1 MIKVESQVAGRKL
14 TIETGSWAKQAN
26 GSCKVT
32 YGDTVVLCAVTMGSA
47 KSGDFMPLTVDYKE
61 MAYAAGKIPGGFF
74 KREGRPRDSEVLT
87 SRIVDRSLRPLFPK
101 GFIQE
106 VLVSVRV
113 LSHDME
119 NKSDMLALIGSSA
132 ALLVSD
138 IPFAT
143 PVAVCRVGLK
153 DDAFIVNPTISE
165 ITECSMELIVAGT
178 KTGITMIEG
187 GGNEIM
193 EDKVESAVAQAKP
206 VLDGII
212 AMCEDLRSKAGKEKV
227 EGIRRP
233 EVAEDFKAKVTK
245 EIEPKLLEAFKEKS
259 HTKRGRSI
267 SEIKAAAAGKL
278 NISDEDKGAYAE
290 VFDGCIKD
298 IFLKK
303 IKVDKRRLDG
313 RAFDEIRN
321 ISSEVSVL
329 PRTHGSAVFTRG
341 ETQALAVTT
350 LGSMSDK
357 QIMDELEGDYKKRF
371 MLHYNFPHFATG
383 EVGFPRGPGRRE
395 IGHGYLAEKSIVP
408 LLPPEEQFPYT
419 VRVVS
424 EILES
429 NGSSSMA
436 SVCGSCLSL
445 MDAGVPIRAMV
456 AGIAMGIAD
465 MGDEK
470 VLLVDIA
477 GEEDHLG
484 NMDLKI
490 AGTKKGITAVQMDL
504 KMESLDV
511 ETFRKALALSKEARC
526 KIIDKMSEALPESR
540 VKVSQFAPQ
549 IDSVKIKVDKIGA
562 LIGPGGKNIKGIIAE
577 TGCQVNVDDD
587 GLVQLAA
594 DSVESINAAKQMI
607 EYLVGD
613 VEVGKIHMG
622 KVIKTVNFGAFVQ
635 IYPGTEGLVHVSE
648 LAPQRVNLV
657 TDVAQEGDQL
667 LVKVLSVD
675 DKGKIR
681 LSRKEA
687 LRDLKI
693 SDESQYGK

>member
-1 MIKVESQVAGRKL
+1 
-14 TIETGSWAKQAN
+14 
-26 GSCKVT
+26 
-32 YGDTVVLCAVTMGSA
+32 
-47 KSGDFMPLTVDYKE
+47 
-61 MAYAAGKIPGGFF
+61 
-74 KREGRPRDSEVLT
+74 
-87 SRIVDRSLRPLFPK
+87 
-101 GFIQE
+101 
-106 VLVSVRV
+106 
-113 LSHDME
+113 
-119 NKSDMLALIGSSA
+119 
-132 ALLVSD
+132 
-138 IPFAT
+138 
-143 PVAVCRVGLK
+143 
-153 DDAFIVNPTISE
+153 
-165 ITECSMELIVAGT
+165 
-178 KTGITMIEG
+178 
-187 GGNEIM
+187 
-193 EDKVESAVAQAKP
+193 
-206 VLDGII
+206 
-212 AMCEDLRSKAGKEKV
+212 
-227 EGIRRP
+227 
-233 EVAEDFKAKVTK
+233 
-245 EIEPKLLEAFKEKS
+245 
-259 HTKRGRSI
+259 
-267 SEIKAAAAGKL
+267 EIKAAAAGKL

-562 LIGPGGKNIKGIIAE
+562 LIGPGGKNIKGIIAD
-577 TGCQVNVDDD
+577 TGCEVNVDDS

>member
-14 TIETGSWAKQAN
+14 TIETGAWAKQAN
-26 GSCKVT
+26 GSCTVT
-32 YGDTVVLCAVTMGSA
+32 YGDTVVLCAVTMGEA
-47 KSGDFMPLTVDYKE
+47 KNAGFMPLTVDYKE
-61 MAYAAGKIPGGFF
+61 MTYAAGKIPGGFF
-74 KREGRPRDSEVLT
+74 KREGRPRDSEILT

-101 GFIQE
+101 GFVQE
-106 VLVSVRV
+106 VLVSIRV
-113 LSHDME
+113 LSHDVE

-138 IPFAT
+138 IPFTT
-143 PVAVCRVGLK
+143 PVAVCRVGFK
-153 DDAFIVNPTISE
+153 ENSFIINPTIPE
-165 ITECSMELIVAGT
+165 IAECSMDLIVAGT

-187 GGNEIM
+187 SGGEVS
-193 EDKVESAVAQAKP
+193 EDKIESAVNQAKP
-206 VLDGII
+206 VIEGII
-212 AMCEDLRSKAGKEKV
+212 AMCEDIREKAGKEKV
-227 EGIRRP
+227 EGIRMP
-233 EVAEDFKAKVTK
+233 AIAEEFKSKVTK

-259 HTKRGRSI
+259 HTKRGAVI
-267 SEIKAAAAGKL
+267 SAIKAGSAEKL
-278 NISDEDKGAYAE
+278 DISDDEKTAYAE

-303 IKVDKRRLDG
+303 IKVDKVRLDG
-313 RAFDEIRN
+313 RAFDEIRP
-321 ISSEVSVL
+321 ISAQVSVL

-341 ETQALAVTT
+341 ETQALAATT
-350 LGSMSDK
+350 LGSSADK

-395 IGHGYLAEKSIVP
+395 IGHGNLAERSLFP
-408 LLPPEEQFPYT
+408 LLPSEEQFPYT

-436 SVCGSCLSL
+436 SVCSACLSL
-445 MDAGVPIRAMV
+445 MDAGVPVKDMV

-465 MGDEK
+465 IGDEK

-504 KMESLDV
+504 KMESLDAD
-511 ETFRKALALSKEARC
+511 TFRKALVLSKEARC
-526 KIIDKMSEALPESR
+526 KIIDKMSEALSGSR
-540 VKVSQFAPQ
+540 EKVSEFAPQ

-562 LIGPGGKNIKGIIAE
+562 LIGPGGKNIKGIIAD
-577 TGCQVNVDDD
+577 TGCEVNVDDE

-594 DSVESINAAKQMI
+594 DSTESINAAKQMI

-635 IYPGTEGLVHVSE
+635 IYPGTEGLVHISE
-648 LAPQRVNLV
+648 LAPKRINMV

-675 DKGKIR
+675 DRGKIR

-687 LRDLKI
+687 LRELNI
-693 SDESQYGK
+693 SDESQYNK

>member
-1 MIKVESQVAGRKL
+1 MIKVESQIAGRKL
-14 TIETGSWAKQAN
+14 TIETGAWAKQAN

-32 YGDTVVLCAVTMGSA
+32 YGDTVVLCAVTMGDA
-47 KSGDFMPLTVDYKE
+47 KNAGFMPLTVDYKE
-61 MAYAAGKIPGGFF
+61 MTYAAGKIPGGFF
-74 KREGRPRDSEVLT
+74 KREGRPRDSEILT

-101 GFIQE
+101 GFVQE
-106 VLVSVRV
+106 VLVSIRV
-113 LSHDME
+113 LSHDIE

-138 IPFAT
+138 IPFTTA
-143 PVAVCRVGLK
+143 VAVCRVGLK
-153 DDAFIVNPTISE
+153 EDSFIVNPTIPE
-165 ITECSMELIVAGT
+165 IAECSMDLIVAGT

-187 GGNEIM
+187 GGDEVS
-193 EDKVESAVAQAKP
+193 EEKVESAVNQAKP
-206 VLDGII
+206 VIDTII
-212 AMCEDLRSKAGKEKV
+212 ALCEDLRGKAGKEKV
-227 EGIRRP
+227 EGIRMP
-233 EVAEDFKAKVTK
+233 AIDDEFKSRVTK
-245 EIEPKLLEAFKEKS
+245 EIEPQLLEAFKEKS
-259 HTKRGRSI
+259 HTKRGAII
-267 SEIKAAAAGKL
+267 SAIKGGSAEKLEIGAEEKT
-278 NISDEDKGAYAE
+278 AYAE

-303 IKVDKRRLDG
+303 IKVDKERLDG
-313 RAFDEIRN
+313 RAFDELRP
-321 ISSEVSVL
+321 ISAEVSVL

-383 EVGFPRGPGRRE
+383 ETGFPRGPGRRE
-395 IGHGYLAEKSIVP
+395 IGHGHLAERSLTP
-408 LLPPEEQFPYT
+408 LLPTEEQFPYT

-445 MDAGVPIRAMV
+445 MDAGVPVKGMA

-465 MGDEK
+465 IGDEK

-511 ETFRKALALSKEARC
+511 ETFKKALALSKEARC
-526 KIIDKMSEALPESR
+526 KIIDVMSGALAGSR
-540 VKVSQFAPQ
+540 EKVSEFAPQ

-577 TGCQVNVDDD
+577 TGCEVNVDDE

-594 DSVESINAAKQMI
+594 DSVESIDAAKQMI

-635 IYPGTEGLVHVSE
+635 IYPGTEGLVHISE
-648 LAPQRVNLV
+648 LAPKRINMV
-657 TDVAQEGDQL
+657 TDVAQEGEQL

-675 DKGKIR
+675 DRGKIR

-693 SDESQYGK
+693 SDESQYNK